1 MCRGVHRIYSCVNVG
16 RCLTDKERDEQM
28 LYHELD
34 YGLGKE
40 RVLQMRKEVEH
51 NRLEAS
57 LAKASLSEEAVLRRG
72 RLTRGIALVTALFR

>member
-1 MCRGVHRIYSCVNVG
+1 
-16 RCLTDKERDEQM
+16 M

-57 LAKASLSEEAVLRRG
+57 LAKAASLSEEAVLRRG

>member
-1 MCRGVHRIYSCVNVG
+1 
-16 RCLTDKERDEQM
+16 M

-34 YGLGKE
+34 YRLGKE
-40 RVLQMRKEVEH
+40 RVVQMRKEVEH

-57 LAKASLSEEAVLRRG
+57 LAKAASLSEEAVLRRG